1 MTMHR
6 WVQFCRDLRDSYGPE
21 ARWHELPLGVLEA
34 EKKRSEAAKSSEREQ
49 ASRSV
54 RLLGGTRHTSTAP
67 AVPTARTR
75 RAE

>member
-1 MTMHR
+1 MTALGLVR
-6 WVQFCRDLRDSYGPE
+6 FLTDLRDSYGPE

-34 EKKRSEAAKSSEREQ
+34 EKKRSEAATGEREQ

-54 RLLGGTRHTSTAP
+54 RLLGGLRATSTAP
-67 AVPTARTR
+67 AVPTPRTR

>member
-34 EKKRSEAAKSSEREQ
+34 ERIRAERANGSSVQECT
-49 ASRSV
+49 
-54 RLLGGTRHTSTAP
+54 LLGGGRVIASTVP